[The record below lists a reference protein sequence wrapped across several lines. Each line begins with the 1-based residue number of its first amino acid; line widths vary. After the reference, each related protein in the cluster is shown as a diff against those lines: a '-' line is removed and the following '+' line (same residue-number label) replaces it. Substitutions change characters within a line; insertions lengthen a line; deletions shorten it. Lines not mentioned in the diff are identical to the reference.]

1 MAEAQGLTEGPLTIQ
16 LVGGAAGEVPDVEY
30 IVGFHLFADPSSDRF
45 GVRDGTPKSPSW
57 NAWQVPLSRV
67 RDVVTAAQEPD
78 GFANLNVDLE
88 MLNVPLK
95 PSDKAEIRRAV
106 LYVQKRTNRIGVI
119 VEGSRVFLPLDRALT
134 LLKKV
139 AS

>member
-1 MAEAQGLTEGPLTIQ
+1 MAEAQGLTEGPITIQ
-16 LVGGAAGEVPDVEY
+16 MVGGAAGEVPDVED
-30 IVGFHLFADPSSDRF
+30 IGGLHIFADPSSDRF
-45 GVRDGTPKSPSW
+45 GVRDGNIESPSW

-78 GFANLNVDLE
+78 GFASLNVDLE
-88 MLNVPLK
+88 MLPVPMK
-95 PSDKAEIRRAV
+95 PSVQVEIRRAV

-119 VEGSRVFLPLDRALT
+119 VEGSRVFLPLDCALT